1 MPKYLNPQI
10 IIPKI
15 AENLRGFVE
24 LEDKEVTKYMCKL
37 FDGIL
42 DDATIRKHMDD
53 KTKLKPKTRPRDKG
67 GRFK

>member
-42 DDATIRKHMDD
+42 DDATIRRRMSKE
-53 KTKLKPKTRPRDKG
+53 
-67 GRFK
+67 FKIK